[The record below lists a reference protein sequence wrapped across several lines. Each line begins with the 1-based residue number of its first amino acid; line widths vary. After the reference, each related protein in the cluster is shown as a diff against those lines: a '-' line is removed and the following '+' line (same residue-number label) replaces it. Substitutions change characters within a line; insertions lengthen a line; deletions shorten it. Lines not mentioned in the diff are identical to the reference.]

1 MSWKKKP
8 KKGHLNAHDDIRGNL
23 DFMGMSPRYKFLAIK
38 LIWLHHLNEPKN
50 IFKSAIE
57 ATPLL
62 KDAYKEGLQALG
74 NYSKKV
80 TPSDTKKCEGSVD
93 IDFAVKN
100 VEVNSVKPYAQ
111 ACRWDYAIGYDGK
124 VYFIEVHSAETSQ
137 VTQVLR
143 KHTWLKDFLVAQ
155 APELNKLDK
164 QFYWISSKGNDIVK
178 RSSEARQLAQS
189 GITLVRQ
196 LNL

>member
-1 MSWKKKP
+1 MSRKKK
-8 KKGHLNAHDDIRGNL
+8 
-23 DFMGMSPRYKFLAIK
+23 
-38 LIWLHHLNEPKN
+38 PKN
-50 IFKSAIE
+50 IFKSAIQ

-74 NYSKKV
+74 NYSNKV
-80 TPSDTKKCEGSVD
+80 TPSDTKKGEGSVD
-93 IDFAVKN
+93 IDLAVKN
-100 VEVNSVKPYAQ
+100 VEVNSVKLYAQ

-137 VTQVLR
+137 VTQVLK
-143 KHTWLKDFLVAQ
+143 KHTWLKDFLVTQ
-155 APELNKLDK
+155 APELNKQDK

>member
-1 MSWKKKP
+1 MSQKKK
-8 KKGHLNAHDDIRGNL
+8 
-23 DFMGMSPRYKFLAIK
+23 
-38 LIWLHHLNEPKN
+38 PKN

-62 KDAYKEGLQALG
+62 KDAYKEGLKALG

-93 IDFAVKN
+93 IDSALRDV
-100 VEVNSVKPYAQ
+100 VINSEKVYAED
-111 ACRWDYAIGYDGK
+111 CRWDYAIGYDGK
-124 VYFIEVHSAETSQ
+124 IYFIEVHSAETSQ
-137 VTQVLR
+137 VTQVLK

-155 APELNKLDK
+155 APELNKEDK
-164 QFYWISSKGNDIVK
+164 QFYWIASGRNRILKNSSHERKLSVSKI
-178 RSSEARQLAQS
+178 R
-189 GITLVRQ
+189 LVGQ

>member
-1 MSWKKKP
+1 MSGKKKP
-8 KKGHLNAHDDIRGNL
+8 KKGNQNVHGDIRGNL

-38 LIWLHHLNEPKN
+38 LIWIHHLNQPEN
-50 IFKSAIE
+50 RFKIAIQ

-74 NYSKKV
+74 NYSNKV

-93 IDFAVKN
+93 IDFTVKN
-100 VEVNSVKPYAQ
+100 VEVNSEKIYAQ

-124 VYFIEVHSAETSQ
+124 IYFIEVHSAETSQ
-137 VTQVLR
+137 VTQVLK

-155 APELNKLDK
+155 APELNKGDK
-164 QFYWISSKGNDIVK
+164 HFYWIASGRDRIMKNSAYK
-178 RSSEARQLAQS
+178 RRIAQQ
-189 GITLVRQ
+189 GITLVGQ